1 MTFLELGVSDNL
13 QKALELQNISSPT
26 QIQRECY
33 QPISDGK
40 DFVGC
45 SQTGSGKT
53 IAYLLPLIRHI
64 DEQLRQPQILIL
76 VPTQEL
82 AIQVQ
87 KQAMFLLENAQMNV
101 HAAFFIGEGSLSRQ
115 LDSLKTKPAVVIGT
129 PSRIKQLI
137 HMKKLHIHQV
147 KSLVI
152 DEADKLMTKTY
163 YEDLLFIRKSL
174 MKRTQVLMFSA
185 SINQKALHAANH
197 LMCDPI
203 VLDLTKK
210 EDAFIPDT
218 IRHIFVLTNR
228 RERIETLRKIIHA
241 LDHDKTIIFINTK
254 YDLQEALQ
262 KMKYHHYAVGALAG
276 IADKQAKKK
285 AMDDFSAGRIK
296 YLLATDVAARGLQM
310 DNINAV
316 INLNL
321 PEEETEYLHR
331 AGRCGRNGNPGLC
344 VSVITE
350 NELPKIKKYQKKF
363 RISILEKRL
372 YHGKLVAK

>member
-33 QPISDGK
+33 RPISDGK

-87 KQAMFLLENAQMNV
+87 KQAMFLLENAKMNV

-115 LDSLKTKPAVVIGT
+115 LDSLKAKPAVVIGT